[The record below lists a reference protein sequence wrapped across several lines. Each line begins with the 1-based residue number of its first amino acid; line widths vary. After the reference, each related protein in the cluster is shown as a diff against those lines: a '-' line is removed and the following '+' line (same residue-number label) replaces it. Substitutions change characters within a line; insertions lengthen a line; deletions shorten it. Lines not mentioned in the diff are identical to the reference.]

1 MWCAYMHGGA
11 QWLAPVI
18 FFFLRQGSRMS
29 SWLADSV
36 SLTRRQSPGMLLSLP
51 PSAGIEGAAAVL
63 SPWSVVLI

>member
-1 MWCAYMHGGA
+1 
-11 QWLAPVI
+11 
-18 FFFLRQGSRMS
+18 MS